1 MPGAKQCVLRVSSA
15 IVEETSYENRFGR
28 KSLDF
33 DELATKFVMGLGR
46 VSYLGKNRSLLAGK
60 LEAMRRYGE
69 GKTWG
74 GKKIMDMGE

>member
-1 MPGAKQCVLRVSSA
+1 MKSGGCRRRHVRDKTVRKVP
-15 IVEETSYENRFGR
+15 GR

-46 VSYLGKNRSLLAGK
+46 VSYLGRNRSLLAGK
-60 LEAMRRYGE
+60 LEAMRRDGE

>member
-1 MPGAKQCVLRVSSA
+1 MRKVP
-15 IVEETSYENRFGR
+15 GR

-46 VSYLGKNRSLLAGK
+46 VRENRSLLAGK

>member
-1 MPGAKQCVLRVSSA
+1 MRSGACRRQHVRDKMVRKVP
-15 IVEETSYENRFGR
+15 GR

>member
-1 MPGAKQCVLRVSSA
+1 MKSGGCRRRHVRDKTVRKVP
-15 IVEETSYENRFGR
+15 GR

-46 VSYLGKNRSLLAGK
+46 VREIIVVYWREK

>member
-1 MPGAKQCVLRVSSA
+1 MKSGGCRRRHVRDKTVRKVP
-15 IVEETSYENRFGR
+15 GR

-60 LEAMRRYGE
+60 LGAMRRYGE